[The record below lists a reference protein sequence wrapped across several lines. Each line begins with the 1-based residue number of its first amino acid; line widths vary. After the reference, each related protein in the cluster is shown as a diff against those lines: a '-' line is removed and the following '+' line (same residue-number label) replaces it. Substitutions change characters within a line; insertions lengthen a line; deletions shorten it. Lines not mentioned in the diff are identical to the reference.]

1 MGFKNDKNQS
11 ILSSFVITNEMIMEM
26 RRVMAA
32 KCTVNFQGTTFNIF
46 NLVKLVNKM
55 KSESQHVFDKSNSDG
70 PDQKGSTTKG
80 AGNDDDE

>member
-1 MGFKNDKNQS
+1 
-11 ILSSFVITNEMIMEM
+11 MIMEM
-26 RRVMAA
+26 RRVMAS

-55 KSESQHVFDKSNSDG
+55 KSESQKVFDKSNSDG